1 MPIFDREA
9 ELLAVLD
16 AVADGLQTGMDEPVL
31 LAECPNKFNDA
42 FEDDLWF
49 AVQTGEDY
57 WEQSHFFEHRATHA
71 VQERSLFTSSTGDGA
86 VQGIGPDH
94 SSDRIAGLRH
104 RLKSLGKAGWREMTG
119 WPGLLALV
127 IEHDQRWFVT
137 EIPNVDL
144 GEIYAWD
151 EVGMFRV
158 GSTERIDSRVGDK
171 RVLIFKTVVP
181 EAVVLL
187 GEAAQR
193 YFHPVIVDE
202 VCAGMLTHFLWS
214 ATEAIRRQGESP
226 AALRSGSMSSYL
238 RRSECCSA
246 ALRPGEGYYIHRKDE
261 TWPKFQPNV
270 RAEPVDYSDHA
281 KVLLTALDGLERLDW
296 LAYFGIPSGN
306 DLNSDQ
312 QLALAPSPSLAE
324 AIRGNRGLNWRQL
337 FELAFG
343 EKLDASQEL
352 TLLVGEHLAVLIRD
366 NAVFE
371 VTSKGLTY
379 ICVMDRVDL
388 HIVDNYPRLLD
399 DLRRSLPR

>member
-1 MPIFDREA
+1 MAIFDREA
-9 ELLAVLD
+9 ALLAVLD
-16 AVADGLQTGMDEPVL
+16 AVADRLQPTMEQPVL

-42 FEDDLWF
+42 TEDDLWF
-49 AVQTGEDY
+49 AVQTGADH
-57 WEQSHFFEHRATHA
+57 WEQSHFFEHHSGHA
-71 VQERSLFTSSTGDGA
+71 VRERSLFTSPTDKGA
-86 VQGIGPDH
+86 VEGIGPDQ
-94 SSDRIAGLRH
+94 SSDRIAGLRQS
-104 RLKSLGKAGWREMTG
+104 LKSLGKTGWRDMTG

-137 EIPNVDL
+137 EIPNVAD
-144 GEIYAWD
+144 GEIHAWD
-151 EVGMFRV
+151 ELGMFRV
-158 GSTERIDSRVGDK
+158 GSTERIDQRVGDK
-171 RVLIFKTVVP
+171 RVLIFRTVEP
-181 EAVVLL
+181 EAVPLL

-193 YFHPVIVDE
+193 YFHPVIVDDD
-202 VCAGMLTHFLWS
+202 CATMLTHFLWS
-214 ATEAIRRQGESP
+214 ATEAIRRHGESP
-226 AALRSGSMSSYL
+226 AALRFGSILSRL

-246 ALRPGEGYYIHRKDE
+246 ALRPGEGAYIRRKDE
-261 TWPKFQPNV
+261 TWPKFQPGL

-296 LAYFGIPSGN
+296 LGYFGISSENGQ
-306 DLNSDQ
+306 DFEQ
-312 QLALAPSPSLAE
+312 QLALVPNPGLEA

-371 VTSKGLTY
+371 VTSKGLIY

-388 HIVDNYPRLLD
+388 DRANTYPRLLD
-399 DLRRSLPR
+399 DVRRSLPR